1 MTRSRWVWLWRCGL
15 ALAAIAAAEPASAQ
29 TVIVRSAPAG
39 AAIEVQLNADAART
53 GAADSNGDAML
64 AVGFPSSNAEEVDVR
79 FAVDVCAAAV
89 RVYMRSAGAGPPAPA
104 AGCNRTAIPDLF
116 AMRRVTTFV
125 VEVDGTGANLHL
137 TQGPPPPEWLGAA
150 QAARAA
156 RMRFQTPPPAAL
168 VASGGLGISTFG
180 KAVDAACGNVTSCR
194 GDDLSGAA
202 SAGATFWLKN
212 WVGAQVTFAR
222 PAKVTAN
229 GSGDTFRFNT
239 TLDTRLVTV
248 AAAFG
253 ARARAA
259 RIYGLVGT
267 AHHQA
272 TLVTSETIPDATITV
287 GDSTVTVPGGTQ
299 SFAHRTEGWNWLFG
313 GGVEAWATRRLAIFV
328 EMQRAR
334 LKATDIGSA
343 EGGIDDNVML
353 IVAGLRLR
361 LLR

>member
-1 MTRSRWVWLWRCGL
+1 M
-15 ALAAIAAAEPASAQ
+15 ALAAIAAAWPASAQ
-29 TVIVRSAPAG
+29 TVIVRTAPAG

-53 GAADSNGDAML
+53 ATADSNGDAL
-64 AVGFPSSNAEEVDVR
+64 VAVGFPSSSAEEVDVR

-89 RVYMRSAGAGPPAPA
+89 RVYLRSAGAGPPTPA
-104 AGCNRTAIPDLF
+104 AGCNRTTIPDLF

-125 VEVDGTGANLHL
+125 VEVEGTGASLHL
-137 TQGPPPPEWLGAA
+137 TQGPVPPSWLGAA

-168 VASGGLGISTFG
+168 VAGGGLGIATFG
-180 KAVDAACGNVTSCR
+180 KAVDTACGNVTSCR
-194 GDDLSGAA
+194 GDDLTGAA
-202 SAGATFWLKN
+202 SAGATFWVKN
-212 WVGAQVTFAR
+212 WVGAQVTFVKPGKA
-222 PAKVTAN
+222 TAN

-239 TLDTRLVTV
+239 TLDTRLVTL

-253 ARARAA
+253 VRARAA

-267 AHHQA
+267 NHHQA
-272 TLVTSETIPDATITV
+272 TAVTSETIPDATITV

-299 SFAHRTEGWNWLFG
+299 TFEHRTEGWNLLFG
-313 GGVEAWATRRLAIFV
+313 GGVEAWATGRLAIFV
-328 EMQRAR
+328 EMQRAK
-334 LKATDIGSA
+334 LKATDIGST
-343 EGGIDDNVML
+343 EGGIDDHVML